1 MFRLGENLVHP
12 NIRQF
17 IVCFIEK
24 LYYNFSKYQYL
35 GDLMMI
41 EGGVTLHLKTRNNT
55 LILLTQSKD
64 KKLFLDT
71 LTPHTQVVIVKLRS
85 RSKVYLKCL
94 RDLDLELDSIIAMPP
109 PPPPRKLF

>member
-1 MFRLGENLVHP
+1 MFRWGEIVFRLGENLVHP

-41 EGGVTLHLKTRNNT
+41 EGGGGHFAFEN
-55 LILLTQSKD
+55 
-64 KKLFLDT
+64 KK
-71 LTPHTQVVIVKLRS
+71 
-85 RSKVYLKCL
+85 
-94 RDLDLELDSIIAMPP
+94 
-109 PPPPRKLF
+109 

>member
-1 MFRLGENLVHP
+1 MFRMGENLVHP

-35 GDLMMI
+35 GDLMI
-41 EGGVTLHLKTRNNT
+41 TLHLKTRNNT

-71 LTPHTQVVIVKLRS
+71 LTPHTQVVIVKLGS
-85 RSKVYLKCL
+85 RSKVYLRSL

-109 PPPPRKLF
+109 PPPTSKLF